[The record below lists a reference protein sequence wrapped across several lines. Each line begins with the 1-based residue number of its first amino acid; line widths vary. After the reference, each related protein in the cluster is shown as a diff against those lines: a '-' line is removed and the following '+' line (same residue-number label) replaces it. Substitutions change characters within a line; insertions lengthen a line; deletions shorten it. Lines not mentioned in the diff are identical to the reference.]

1 MFFLSIERS
10 YLQIIR
16 FPADIASI
24 TNLELRSC
32 IEKTI
37 SDLSE
42 DYPYDPDVLG
52 YFLVVEYGDSLA
64 TINTQLGFDILANK
78 WTGIRFDQPGYT
90 QSFEVLDEHPN
101 WFEMVFII
109 SDDGFGIEVFI
120 HKSIDI
126 PELLAMCQ
134 KFAMPVAV

>member
-1 MFFLSIERS
+1 M
-10 YLQIIR
+10 QIIR
-16 FPADIASI
+16 SPADAATI
-24 TNLELRSC
+24 TNLELRTC

-52 YFLVVEYGDSLA
+52 YFLVVESGDSLT

-78 WTGIRFDQPGYT
+78 WTGIRYDQPDYT
-90 QSFEVLDEHPN
+90 QSFEVLDEHAN

-109 SDDGFGIEVFI
+109 SDDGYGIEVFI
-120 HKSIDI
+120 PKAIDI
-126 PELLAMCQ
+126 PDLLAMCQ
-134 KFAMPVAV
+134 LYAVVF